1 MTLRYYEEIKHPMDF
16 GTITAKVNEH
26 KYLTMEEFAKDVHL
40 VFANCRQ
47 FNPPTTYP
55 VNCADIVERAFKK
68 EWVKAMEKRL
78 AYNEKR
84 SLVGLMNKLLVDPV
98 CVFRYFQPL
107 PRS

>member
-1 MTLRYYEEIKHPMDF
+1 MDF

-26 KYLTMEEFAKDVHL
+26 KYLTMEEFAKDVYL

>member
-1 MTLRYYEEIKHPMDF
+1 MELRLKKGHYK
-16 GTITAKVNEH
+16 
-26 KYLTMEEFAKDVHL
+26 TMEEFANDIGL
-40 VFANCRQ
+40 IFANCRQ

-98 CVFRYFQPL
+98 
-107 PRS
+107 